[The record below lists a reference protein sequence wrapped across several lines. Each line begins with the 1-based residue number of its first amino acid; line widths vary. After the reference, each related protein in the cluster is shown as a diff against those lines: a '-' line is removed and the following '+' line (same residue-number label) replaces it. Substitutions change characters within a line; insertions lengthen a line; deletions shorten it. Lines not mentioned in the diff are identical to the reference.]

1 MAPGV
6 PRGEDGRMCDGSRL
20 MVGSV
25 HVSVAPDGLPPFPV
39 EAAVREEDTYLV
51 LSSPAAPS
59 LRAAGLDPEE
69 LVAELRGFRPARPGT
84 VVVRR
89 GDVLELLAVV
99 HDLSAEPTWRR
110 EWVRSALQAALSEA
124 ELREL
129 TALSVP
135 LLGARHGSMSAG
147 EFCALLVSSMR
158 DLQPRYI
165 RYLWVRTSGSEGRGP
180 REVASAL
187 RRLSQ
192 RGMLGG

>member
-1 MAPGV
+1 MTPEGASN
-6 PRGEDGRMCDGSRL
+6 DGNRL
-20 MVGSV
+20 MIGSV
-25 HVSVAPDGLPPFPV
+25 HVSVAPKDLPPFPV

-99 HDLSAEPTWRR
+99 HDLSREPTWRR
-110 EWVRSALQAALSEA
+110 EWVRAALQAALAEA

-135 LLGARHGSMSAG
+135 LLGARHGSMPA
-147 EFCALLVSSMR
+147 EELCALLVSSMGE
-158 DLQPRYI
+158 LQPRYI
-165 RYLWVRTSGSEGRGP
+165 RYLWVRTSGSENSTPGQ
-180 REVASAL
+180 VAAAL

-192 RGMLGG
+192 RGILRG